1 MSFPGITFL
10 RSEAG
15 SKNAA
20 DHSQRDFVWFDCPNI
35 GFCGY
40 SAFLGQAFTH
50 SMHKMHSVPLSRF
63 RELSVMSTFMGH
75 ACLHFPQEMHFSLS
89 QVTLSRE
96 KQLRNPSICI
106 FSWERAPRY
115 SSKDGT
121 YLRILLLLL
130 IVFTPEQHLFARQT
144 GSY

>member
-1 MSFPGITFL
+1 
-10 RSEAG
+10 
-15 SKNAA
+15 
-20 DHSQRDFVWFDCPNI
+20 
-35 GFCGY
+35 
-40 SAFLGQAFTH
+40 
-50 SMHKMHSVPLSRF
+50 
-63 RELSVMSTFMGH
+63 MSTFMGH

-121 YLRILLLLL
+121 YLRILLLFL
-130 IVFTPEQHLFARQT
+130 IVFTQYSIRHKRFRVICRRVQNDLFA
-144 GSY
+144 